1 MGIIGTSFLT
11 DKRPQ
16 LFEKD
21 FRPLWGLALVPSGK
35 TIIELPSLSFFEPC
49 FKTFFKLANFLD
61 LLKWIGLRHANA
73 HPKKGMNNNSLF
85 IILDDG
91 MHRVCKNRDS
101 QVPWWF
107 DTRMHGLL
115 GRFSIPSI
123 VQVTPHNTFNDF
135 KIKPI
140 HTEATLCN
148 LVVFIKGKRRM
159 SNTETGRI
167 VTYNIKLNK
176 KLLIVC
182 NIKILFYL

>member
-1 MGIIGTSFLT
+1 
-11 DKRPQ
+11 
-16 LFEKD
+16 
-21 FRPLWGLALVPSGK
+21 
-35 TIIELPSLSFFEPC
+35 
-49 FKTFFKLANFLD
+49 
-61 LLKWIGLRHANA
+61 
-73 HPKKGMNNNSLF
+73 
-85 IILDDG
+85 
-91 MHRVCKNRDS
+91 
-101 QVPWWF
+101 
-107 DTRMHGLL
+107 MHGLL

-176 KLLIVC
+176 KLRIVC